1 MDRDA
6 EHHRDASVARW
17 TCVSRSPELFLYWIL
32 KGSLP
37 RHFRIGD
44 YIRIWICNSLRIDP
58 FIMAPMAIDTSIVGE
73 RDSSQFGDEIQDIVI
88 AGAGPAGLMLAYVQK
103 LFRSIF

>member
-1 MDRDA
+1 
-6 EHHRDASVARW
+6 
-17 TCVSRSPELFLYWIL
+17 
-32 KGSLP
+32 
-37 RHFRIGD
+37 
-44 YIRIWICNSLRIDP
+44 
-58 FIMAPMAIDTSIVGE
+58 MAPMAIDTSIVGE